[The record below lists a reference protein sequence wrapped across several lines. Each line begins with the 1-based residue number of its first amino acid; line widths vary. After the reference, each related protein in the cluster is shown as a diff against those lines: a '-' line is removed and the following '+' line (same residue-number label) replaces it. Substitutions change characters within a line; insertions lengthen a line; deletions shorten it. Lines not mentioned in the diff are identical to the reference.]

1 MRRPRGLLGLAVVS
15 ALALSGCATLP
26 TGPSVMVL
34 PTAGKPFEQ
43 FQAEDANCRQWAGQQ
58 IGLSPQETVNQNTAA
73 AAVIGTVIGAG
84 LGAAIGAASGNPGLG
99 AAIGAGS
106 GLLGG
111 TAVGANAGQAYGWD
125 AQRRYD
131 IAYQQC
137 MYANGNQIPGVVQQ
151 NRRTYVAAAAP
162 TAPARRSSGAARSS
176 AIPPVSAPTASA
188 PIAPEPGD
196 LETAALRMPSP
207 CCVPPGVPASPEHPW
222 NGTPIAQKRWARR

>member
-1 MRRPRGLLGLAVVS
+1 MRRSRCLLGLAVVS

-26 TGPSVMVL
+26 TGPSLMVL

-43 FQAEDANCRQWAGQQ
+43 FQTEDASCRQWAGQQ
-58 IGLSPQETVNQNTAA
+58 IGLSPQETVNYNTAGGA
-73 AAVIGTVIGAG
+73 ALGTLLGAG

-111 TAVGANAGQAYGWD
+111 TVVGANAGQAYGWD

-137 MYANGNQIPGVVQQ
+137 MYAKGNQIPGVVRETQ
-151 NRRTYVAAAAP
+151 
-162 TAPARRSSGAARSS
+162 PAY
-176 AIPPVSAPTASA
+176 
-188 PIAPEPGD
+188 
-196 LETAALRMPSP
+196 RMPP
-207 CCVPPGVPASPEHPW
+207 PPPPPPGNAPLPVPPPPP
-222 NGTPIAQKRWARR
+222 Q

>member
-1 MRRPRGLLGLAVVS
+1 MRRTRHLLGLSVLS
-15 ALALSGCATLP
+15 ALVLSGCATLP

-43 FQAEDANCRQWAGQQ
+43 FQTEDASCRQWAGQQ
-58 IGLSPQETVNQNTAA
+58 IGLSPQQTVNQNTAA
-73 AAVIGTVIGAG
+73 GAVVGTVIGAG

-137 MYANGNQIPGVVQQ
+137 MYAKGNQIPDVIHQTRSPSRMPPPPPPPPPPPG
-151 NRRTYVAAAAP
+151 NAP
-162 TAPARRSSGAARSS
+162 
-176 AIPPVSAPTASA
+176 PPV
-188 PIAPEPGD
+188 
-196 LETAALRMPSP
+196 
-207 CCVPPGVPASPEHPW
+207 PPPPP
-222 NGTPIAQKRWARR
+222 Q